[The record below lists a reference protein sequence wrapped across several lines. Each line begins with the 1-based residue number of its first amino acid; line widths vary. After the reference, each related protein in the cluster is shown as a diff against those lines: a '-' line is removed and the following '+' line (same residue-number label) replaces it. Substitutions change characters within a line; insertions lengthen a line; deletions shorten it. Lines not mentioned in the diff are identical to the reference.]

1 VAYPAP
7 SRTLPPMNTHL
18 RSVALAGAL
27 ATILAA
33 CGGGEATVAPDDSV
47 ASTAPG
53 VTPAPSPSSSPS
65 TAGADPAPSEPDTAP
80 SPADPDAV
88 IAPDFTLPLGGG
100 GEFALSEE
108 ALPVYMVFWAEW

>member
-1 VAYPAP
+1 VVYPAP
-7 SRTLPPMNTHL
+7 TRTLPVMNTHL

-33 CGGGEATVAPDDSV
+33 CGGGDAAVAPDDPP
-47 ASTAPG
+47 AITTAPG
-53 VTPAPSPSSSPS
+53 AASAPSSSP
-65 TAGADPAPSEPDTAP
+65 TTGAASPAPGDADAQT
-80 SPADPDAV
+80 PADPDAV
-88 IAPDFTLPLGGG
+88 IAPDFTLPLGEG